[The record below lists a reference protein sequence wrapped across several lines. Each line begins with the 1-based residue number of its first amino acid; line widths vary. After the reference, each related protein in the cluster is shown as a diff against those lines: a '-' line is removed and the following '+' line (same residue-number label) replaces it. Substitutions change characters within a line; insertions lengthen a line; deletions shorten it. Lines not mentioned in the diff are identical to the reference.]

1 MQKAAA
7 RSPVNQL
14 QVFSVMEATADRYM
28 RRALELGAQA
38 EGRTRPNPAVG
49 AVIVVGNQIV
59 GEGFHPAAGHPHAEI
74 FALQAAADRATD
86 ADLYVTLEPC
96 SHQGRTGPCTEAIIA
111 AGIRRVFVGTQDP
124 NPQVAG
130 SGIRR
135 LRQAGIQVEVGL
147 CETECR
153 RLIAPFAKHVTTGLP
168 FVILKS
174 ALTLDGQTA
183 TSTGDSQWIS
193 NRHSREEVHRLRDRV
208 DAIMV
213 GIGTVLNDD
222 PKLTTR
228 LSGGRDPLRIVVDS
242 HLRTPPQ
249 SALLHLDSSADT
261 LIAHLATA
269 SADRRHRLLENGAKL
284 LEIAES
290 AGRVDLH
297 DLLVQLGRR
306 GIQSILLE
314 GGAQL
319 NAAFLKADLI
329 DRMMVFIA
337 PKVIGGQGGYAI
349 FAGEGVSRLVDA
361 KQLQDVRFRQF
372 SDNILIEGEVKRCSP
387 A

>member
-1 MQKAAA
+1 MNT
-7 RSPVNQL
+7 NQL

-28 RRALELGAQA
+28 LRALELGAQA

-49 AVIVVGNQIV
+49 AVVVAENQIV
-59 GEGFHPAAGHPHAEI
+59 GEGFHPAAGQPHAEV
-74 FALQAAADRATD
+74 FALQAAAERATN

-96 SHQGRTGPCTEAIIA
+96 SHQGRTGPCTEAIIC

-135 LRQAGIQVEVGL
+135 LREAGIQVEVGL
-147 CETECR
+147 RETECR

-168 FVILKS
+168 FVILKT
-174 ALTLDGQTA
+174 AVTLDGQTA

-193 NRHSREEVHRLRDRV
+193 NSQSREEVHRVRDRV

-228 LSGGRDPLRIVVDS
+228 LPGGRDALRIVVDS
-242 HLRTPPQ
+242 QLRTPPQ
-249 SALLHLDSSADT
+249 AALLHLDSSAET
-261 LIAHLATA
+261 LIAHIATA
-269 SADRRHRLLENGAKL
+269 PEAHRGRLLESLATL
-284 LEIAES
+284 QEIEEFD
-290 AGRVDLH
+290 GRVDLN
-297 DLLVQLGRR
+297 DLLAQLGRR
-306 GIQSILLE
+306 GVQSILLE

-329 DRMMVFIA
+329 DRMMVFVA
-337 PKVIGGQGGYAI
+337 PKVIGGNGGYGI
-349 FAGEGVSRLVDA
+349 FAGEGVARLAEA
-361 KQLQDVRFRQF
+361 KQLQDIRFRQF
-372 SDNILIEGEVKRCSP
+372 GDDILIEGEVKRCLP